1 MRAKVISNKSSANFL
16 RVTISTLMLLV
27 AVSLRQHP
35 LTDLLFEIF
44 YILVTLNFLVTL
56 PYLIF
61 ISQQLTDF
69 TKYGVLFASFLF
81 LGYSLIYGL
90 VPLLVNMGFVIAGYF
105 FFRKRFTKIKTP
117 IELSEKHSV
126 LIFVFRNYA
135 AFALKYYL
143 PLIAGYLVLLLCCF
157 KNIVNN

>member
-69 TKYGVLFASFLF
+69 TKYGVLFASFLSF
-81 LGYSLIYGL
+81 SQPDDLKKADYTLADKTATEFPKKKKYKTKT
-90 VPLLVNMGFVIAGYF
+90 AGG
-105 FFRKRFTKIKTP
+105 
-117 IELSEKHSV
+117 IEVEGC
-126 LIFVFRNYA
+126 R
-135 AFALKYYL
+135 
-143 PLIAGYLVLLLCCF
+143 
-157 KNIVNN
+157 